1 MKKKIILLTFGLLF
15 VGCKQ
20 DFLNLQPITSGT
32 TDEFYNTQNDMLNA
46 DNAIY
51 SVLQTTNA
59 SDYMVGDLTTGDS
72 APGAGTCAT
81 GICDFNFYDVQP
93 TVTASSGVLNARWT
107 ALYKGVSRANIV
119 LNRIDGVKFTDP
131 VLKARIIGE
140 AKFLRAYFYFQLVE
154 TFGQVPLI
162 QKELSSPD
170 ETYIYTRQDLPTLYT
185 AIQQDLTDAYA
196 ALPSAYTT
204 VDIGRATKWAAEA
217 MLIRVLMFQGK
228 FADALPYCADIYT
241 KTATIYG
248 FLPNYADVFSA
259 TNGNNKEIIFSIQY
273 ARGFVPSQGKAAHAN
288 FIPLGTQL
296 QPIGGQGYN
305 LPTIDMD
312 QAFEPGDLR
321 KIVTES
327 QTITV
332 GTVTS
337 SLPHINKYLDP
348 AETQANDTSVDFPV
362 LRYSDMLLMYAE
374 CLNETGD
381 PAHGVLYLN
390 KVRTT
395 PRTGLP
401 GKPLNINQATLR
413 IAIAAER
420 RVEFAYESLRF
431 FDLVR
436 TNMLETVM
444 NAYFTKYNITN
455 NGVLVQIDAHNR
467 IFPIPQQQIDT
478 NPQNIQQNPGYN

>member
-1 MKKKIILLTFGLLF
+1 MKKKFIILTCLIG
-15 VGCKQ
+15 VAGCKR
-20 DFLNLQPITSGT
+20 DYLNQQPITSGT
-32 TDEFYNTQNDMLNA
+32 TQEFYNTQNDMLNA

-51 SVLQTTNA
+51 SVLQSTNA
-59 SDYMVGDLTTGDS
+59 SDYMVGDLTTSDS
-72 APGAGTCAT
+72 MTAAGTCAT
-81 GICDFNFYDVQP
+81 GICDFNLYGLSPSV
-93 TVTASSGVLNARWT
+93 TVSAGVLNTRWT
-107 ALYKGVSRANIV
+107 SLYKGISRANIV

-131 VLKARIIGE
+131 TLKSRIIGE

-162 QKELSSPD
+162 QKELSSPG
-170 ETYIYTRQDLPTLYT
+170 ETYAYTRTDLPTLYA
-185 AIQQDLTDAYA
+185 AIQSDLTDAYA

-217 MLIRVLMFQGK
+217 LLIRVLMFQGR
-228 FADALPYCADIYT
+228 FSDALPYCADIYS
-241 KTATIYG
+241 KTTSIYG
-248 FLPNYADVFSA
+248 FLTNYADVFSA

-273 ARGFVPSQGKAAHAN
+273 TRGYVPSQGKAAHAN

-296 QPIGGQGYN
+296 QAIGGQGYN
-305 LPTIDMD
+305 LPTVDMD
-312 QAFEPGDLR
+312 LAFEPGDQR
-321 KIVTES
+321 KNATES
-327 QTITV
+327 QT
-332 GTVTS
+332 VTINGVTA
-337 SLPHINKYLDP
+337 SLPHVRKYLDP

-362 LRYSDMLLMYAE
+362 LRFSDMLLMYAE

-390 KVRTT
+390 KVRTA

-401 GKPLNINQATLR
+401 GKPLNIDQATLR
-413 IAIAAER
+413 IAIANER

-444 NAYFTKYNITN
+444 NAYFKKYNIVN

-478 NPQNIQQNPGYN
+478 NPQNIQQNPGY